1 MIRFVEK
8 APSLTSKIASFE
20 AFHGI
25 STDVLEWVIDKSNYV
40 LYEKGE
46 NLFFPSKQV
55 QHMQIIVEGSYVVY
69 FERDGRRRE
78 AGVWGKGYITGVLPF
93 SRMKESSAFATV
105 LEDCYVLEF
114 DKIHFSEMVQVSYE
128 LVQNLVSIMSSRIRE
143 FSQLRFQDEKLMA
156 LGKLSAGLAH
166 ELNNP
171 ASAMVRS
178 AEELYRKTHQTL
190 ERFKS
195 IITMDITPEQ
205 TDKINKIIYHKI
217 EENKISKTQKLNLL
231 EREERLDEL
240 LDWLDDHDIP
250 NGDDIA
256 DVLIDFDFSTDD
268 MENIASILSDKA
280 LEPITWWLES
290 TLSLERLVKEIQES
304 ADRIAKLVGSVK
316 NYSHMDRSN
325 TKEPIDVR
333 QGIYDTLTILKHKVK
348 KKQIQLVKNFPEVL
362 PKISAYGGELNQVW
376 TNTIDNAID
385 AMEQFG
391 VLQIDVYV
399 ERDYVCIDITD
410 SGTGIPPENLTRI
423 FEPFFTT
430 KPMGEGTGMGL
441 EIVKRIVDRHE
452 GEVSVESRLGKT
464 TFSFCF
470 PALKDTI

>member
-171 ASAMVRS
+171 ASAMIRS
-178 AEELYRKTHQTL
+178 AEELYRKTHQTP

-205 TDKINKIIYHKI
+205 TDRINSIIYHKI
-217 EENKISKTQKLNLL
+217 EENKINKTQKLNLL
-231 EREERLDEL
+231 EREEKLDEL